1 MGPKTLTA
9 TVVSMLM
16 AAATVTSTSTAAA
29 QPAFVLHDGVTKPV
43 YSYEKAI
50 RETAWVETGQDLD
63 RDGLTDRVTADI
75 IRPSEPAARGQ
86 RVPVIMDVSPYF
98 EKIGRGNERQPKTYL
113 PDGTPSQFP
122 LFYDNY
128 FVPRGYAVVLVDVGG
143 TNRSSGCFDDVASG
157 NGVVNW
163 LNGRAKAFRTPFGPE
178 QVQADWANGSAGA
191 IGKSQDGAAAIGMAA
206 SGIDGLKTIVPIAGV
221 SSYYEVHNSHG
232 AYFGWG
238 GSGPRLYNERAEEL
252 CRPFEEDN
260 ARRAGTDGN
269 FNEFW
274 RERDYAAKTDRMR
287 ASVFVAQ
294 GFHDLNVNPIQFGP
308 WWEALNA
315 HHVPRKAWLH
325 QAAHVD
331 PFDLDRSLFVRTLH
345 RWFDRWLLGVRNGI
359 EFEPAIRIEHSP
371 DQWVDERR
379 WPPAGT
385 RSRTLWPGTAGTLGR
400 RPSGGSASLTD
411 DPARGASQ
419 WVANPAQP
427 SSERLVFT
435 GEPLRSDTRIA
446 GTATVTVTARSDKP
460 SARLGAVLVDYG
472 PATVRNTTFPA
483 MGTEDLATRS
493 CWGAGTPAD
502 TGCFLD
508 TVADLTT
515 VDTRVM
521 ATGWADLGHHR
532 SLWRGEPLEPG
543 KAYTM
548 TFRLSSLDHVVPAG
562 HRLALVLGGTDGDM
576 FDPAL
581 PQPKS
586 RITVELG
593 GTSVEVPI
601 VR

>member
-1 MGPKTLTA
+1 MGLKTLTA
-9 TVVSMLM
+9 TVVATLLLTAAP
-16 AAATVTSTSTAAA
+16 AAAS
-29 QPAFVLHDGVTKPV
+29 PAFVLRDGVSEPV
-43 YSYEKAI
+43 FSYEKAI

-63 RDGLTDRVTADI
+63 RDGQTDRVAADI
-75 IRPSEPAARGQ
+75 IRPAEPAARGQ

-98 EKIGRGNERQPKTYL
+98 EKVGRGNERQPKTYL

-163 LNGRAKAFRTPFGPE
+163 LNGRAQAFRTPFGPE
-178 QVQADWANGSAGA
+178 RVRAEWADGSVGA
-191 IGKSQDGAAAIGMAA
+191 IGKSQDGATAIGMAA
-206 SGIDGLKTIVPIAGV
+206 SGIEGLKTIVPIAGV

-232 AYFGWG
+232 AYFGWAG
-238 GSGPRLYNERAEEL
+238 GPGFYNERAEKL
-252 CRPFEEDN
+252 CRPFEDDN

-269 FNEFW
+269 FNEYW
-274 RERDYAAKTDRMR
+274 RGLDYVAKTGKVR
-287 ASVFVAQ
+287 ASVFASM

-308 WWEALNA
+308 WWEALNSSG
-315 HHVPRKAWLH
+315 VPRKAWLH

-331 PFDLDRSLFVRTLH
+331 PFDLDRSLFVKTLH
-345 RWFDRWLLGVRNGI
+345 RWFDRWLLGVRNGV
-359 EFEPAIRIEHSP
+359 ETEPAIRIEHTP
-371 DQWVDERR
+371 DRWTDERR
-379 WPPAGT
+379 WPPVS
-385 RSRTLWPGTAGTLGR
+385 RSRTLWPTVRGGLGN
-400 RPSGGSASLTD
+400 RPSSGSATVTD
-411 DPARGASQ
+411 DPARGASA
-419 WVANPAQP
+419 WVENPSRP
-427 SSERLVFT
+427 SPERLVFA
-435 GEPLRSDTRIA
+435 GEPVRTDTRVA
-446 GTATVTVTARSDKP
+446 GTATVTVSARSDKP

-472 PATVRNTTFPA
+472 PATVRNTKFPA
-483 MGTEDLATRS
+483 LGTKNLATRS
-493 CWGAGTPAD
+493 CWGAGTVAD

-508 TVADLTT
+508 TAADLST
-515 VDTRVM
+515 VDKRIV

-532 SLWRGEPLEPG
+532 SLWRGEPLVPG

-581 PQPKS
+581 PAPGARVTFDLGATS
-586 RITVELG
+586 LTVP
-593 GTSVEVPI
+593 VAA
-601 VR
+601 RD